1 MISHSQKL
9 EALLFVAGEPVKKS
23 TLLKLL
29 EIDAEELERVADT
42 LTHDLSGRGL
52 SLLSTD
58 TELEL
63 RACAESFEII
73 KEFRELELSG
83 DIGRASLET
92 LAIVLYKKGATRK
105 EIDWI
110 RGVNSSTALRT
121 LLLRG
126 LIEKKDYDADKR
138 LAYYIP
144 TMDALAHLGA
154 TSIEDLPRYEEFARE
169 LTLKGEQNSAP
180 PVEAQSV

>member
-1 MISHSQKL
+1 MLPLSSKL

-29 EIDAEELERVADT
+29 EIDAPILDEAAETLSRELT
-42 LTHDLSGRGL
+42 SRGL

-58 TELEL
+58 DELEL
-63 RACAESFEII
+63 RACAESFELI
-73 KEFRELELSG
+73 KKFRELELSG

-92 LAIVLYKKGATRK
+92 LAIILYKNGATRK

-138 LAYYIP
+138 LAYYIG
-144 TMDALAHLGA
+144 TMEALAHLGVQ
-154 TSIEDLPRYEEFARE
+154 SIQDLPRYEDFSRE
-169 LTLKGEQNSAP
+169 LQLKQETV
-180 PVEAQSV
+180 PVEPPPHV

>member
-1 MISHSQKL
+1 MLSLSGKL

-23 TLLKLL
+23 TLAKLL
-29 EIDAEELERVADT
+29 DIQQMELDT
-42 LTHDLSGRGL
+42 LASDLSRELSTRGL
-52 SLLSTD
+52 SLLSTE
-58 TELEL
+58 TEMEL
-63 RACAESFEII
+63 RACAESFEVI

-92 LAIVLYKKGATRK
+92 LAIILYKNGATRK

-110 RGVNSSTALRT
+110 RGVNSSTSLRT

-138 LAYYIP
+138 LAYYVG
-144 TMDALAHLGA
+144 TMDALAHLGV
-154 TSIEDLPRYEEFARE
+154 TSSNELPRYEEYSHE
-169 LTLKGEQNSAP
+169 LLLKQETSP
-180 PVEAQSV
+180 SQSQGQV